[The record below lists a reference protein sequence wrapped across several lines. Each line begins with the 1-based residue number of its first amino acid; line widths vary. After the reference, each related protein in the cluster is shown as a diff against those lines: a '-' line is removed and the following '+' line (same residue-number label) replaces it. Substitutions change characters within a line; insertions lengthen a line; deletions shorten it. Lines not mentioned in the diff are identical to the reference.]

1 MQKIAKP
8 IDAQVGVRVRMHRRL
23 MGMTQEDLGIALGV
37 TFQQIQKYEKGKNRI
52 GAGRL
57 QDIANI
63 LRVPV
68 GSFFDDAR
76 TDETKCAEFSDTD
89 FTNFIASGEGLA
101 LARSFV
107 RINDSGLRRRV
118 VKLVE
123 EISNAPGDSRTD

>member
-8 IDAQVGVRVRMHRRL
+8 IDAQVGARVRMHRRMKGL
-23 MGMTQEDLGIALGV
+23 TQEDLGIALGV

-68 GSFFDDAR
+68 GSFFEDVTA
-76 TDETKCAEFSDTD
+76 DETRCAEFSDID
-89 FTNFIASGEGLA
+89 FANFIGSGEGLA

-123 EISNAPGDSRTD
+123 EISNAPGNSGTD

>member
-1 MQKIAKP
+1 MHKIAKP
-8 IDAQVGVRVRMHRRL
+8 IDAQVGARVRMHRRM

-37 TFQQIQKYEKGKNRI
+37 TFQQVQKYEKGKNRI

-57 QDIANI
+57 HDIANI

-68 GSFFDDAR
+68 GSFFEDM
-76 TDETKCAEFSDTD
+76 TTGETRCAEFSDTD

-101 LARSFV
+101 LARSFI

-118 VKLVE
+118 VRLVE
-123 EISNAPGDSRTD
+123 EISNTPDNSGAD